1 VARIGAWSV
10 FDAQYNFRFGPERR
24 FELGVGMTNL
34 FDKAPPHAIYTGY
47 LSSVADPYGRQIYI
61 RASARF

>member
-1 VARIGAWSV
+1 
-10 FDAQYNFRFGPERR
+10 
-24 FELGVGMTNL
+24 MTNL

-47 LSSVADPYGRQIYI
+47 LSSVADPYGRQTYI